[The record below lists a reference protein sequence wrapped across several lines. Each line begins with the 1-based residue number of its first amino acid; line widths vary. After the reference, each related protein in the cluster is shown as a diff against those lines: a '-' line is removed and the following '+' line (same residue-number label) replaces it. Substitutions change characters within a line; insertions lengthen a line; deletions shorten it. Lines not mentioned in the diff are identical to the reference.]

1 MKGKLEV
8 TRYNAIEEFISD
20 FEKSEISLDLVVRV
34 ISSDKIKSS
43 NNAESMAIDSI
54 DSMNAS

>member
-8 TRYNAIEEFISD
+8 TRYNVIEEFISD